1 MNLDKE
7 LPSNFYEISK
17 IKFIHNNFSHEN
29 EIISGIKTKTI
40 LTNADYTLWEFFNE
54 CIMFSNWPQMIFM
67 SFFPKLGIIWNH
79 HLS

>member
-40 LTNADYTLWEFFNE
+40 LTNADYTL
-54 CIMFSNWPQMIFM
+54 
-67 SFFPKLGIIWNH
+67 
-79 HLS
+79 